1 MILCCPFLCTSFGG
15 RSVLAGNQ
23 KVSFQPEVD
32 REGLRIIHVTSAGKL
47 IYGAVHSMLTLTNA
61 QRSAGHDVSF
71 VTFKG
76 RPFTQELRHLGWTA
90 RDIRVRIKIDPL
102 AILEM
107 RKHFRAQ
114 KADIVHTHLSTSS
127 VNGTL
132 AARLARVPCV
142 STVHGM
148 SGKLSYVFADHMI
161 GVSQG
166 VCDHLVQQGVARDK
180 VTAVYNGVQLPKNHL
195 SKLESREKFGI
206 PSEALVIGTVARLTA
221 MKGLDFSLTAFQ
233 TIAQQVPHA
242 HYVLVGDG
250 DDRAR
255 YEQMVKEL
263 GIAERVHFLGYQDPV
278 FDPLAAMDLFL
289 FPSLK
294 EAMGIAVVEA
304 MSLGM
309 PVVSTNVGGLPE
321 VIDASMGRLVNPSDA
336 EALARECL
344 DLIQSGD
351 LASLGL
357 AARVKAESMF
367 SVEAMRLGTDA
378 VYHELLS
385 R

>member
-1 MILCCPFLCTSFGG
+1 
-15 RSVLAGNQ
+15 
-23 KVSFQPEVD
+23 
-32 REGLRIIHVTSAGKL
+32 
-47 IYGAVHSMLTLTNA
+47 
-61 QRSAGHDVSF
+61 
-71 VTFKG
+71 
-76 RPFTQELRHLGWTA
+76 
-90 RDIRVRIKIDPL
+90 VRIKIDPL

-132 AARLARVPCV
+132 AARLARVPCI

-195 SKLESREKFGI
+195 SKSESREKFGI
-206 PSEALVIGTVARLTA
+206 PSDALVIGTVARLTA

-255 YEQMVKEL
+255 YEQMVKEF

-278 FDPLAAMDLFL
+278 FDPLATMDLFL

-336 EALARECL
+336 DALARECL
-344 DLIQSGD
+344 DLIQRGD

>member
-1 MILCCPFLCTSFGG
+1 
-15 RSVLAGNQ
+15 
-23 KVSFQPEVD
+23 
-32 REGLRIIHVTSAGKL
+32 
-47 IYGAVHSMLTLTNA
+47 
-61 QRSAGHDVSF
+61 
-71 VTFKG
+71 
-76 RPFTQELRHLGWTA
+76 
-90 RDIRVRIKIDPL
+90 
-102 AILEM
+102 
-107 RKHFRAQ
+107 
-114 KADIVHTHLSTSS
+114 
-127 VNGTL
+127 
-132 AARLARVPCV
+132 
-142 STVHGM
+142 M

-195 SKLESREKFGI
+195 SKSESREKFGI
-206 PSEALVIGTVARLTA
+206 PSDALVIGTVARLTA

-255 YEQMVKEL
+255 YEQMVKEF

-278 FDPLAAMDLFL
+278 FDPLATMDLFL

-336 EALARECL
+336 DALARECL
-344 DLIQSGD
+344 DLIQRGD

>member
-1 MILCCPFLCTSFGG
+1 M
-15 RSVLAGNQ
+15 AGNQ
-23 KVSFQPEVD
+23 KVSVQPEVD

-195 SKLESREKFGI
+195 SKSESREKFGI
-206 PSEALVIGTVARLTA
+206 PSDALVIGTVARLTA

-233 TIAQQVPHA
+233 TIAQHVPHA

-263 GIAERVHFLGYQDPV
+263 GIADRVHFLGYQDPV

-336 EALARECL
+336 DALARECL
-344 DLIQSGD
+344 DLIQRGD

-378 VYHELLS
+378 VYHEILS